1 MHITLVKMCYLQEVF
16 KMKYTVKAVIIG
28 IVQGITEFLPVSS
41 SGHIEI
47 LKTVF
52 GLSEEGAAFDVLL
65 HVGTLIA
72 VCVFYRKDIRALS
85 AEIVQLCKDIFSGNK
100 IFNRERPYR
109 VLLIML
115 ALTTLPTVV
124 VGVLFENL
132 FDSLFSNITAVG
144 CSLLI
149 TSVLLYISNK
159 LDQGTKNE
167 KSITLRDALVVGI
180 MQSCAITPGI
190 SRSGATVFAGRL
202 SGFEVSFAVKYS
214 FLCSLPTILG
224 ALVLKSK
231 DFLEQSISNE
241 QIVGYVFAFVAAAI
255 VGYLSLRML
264 DIMSKK
270 RNMKWFSVYCL
281 CIGMFCI
288 VYGVIKHLI

>member
-1 MHITLVKMCYLQEVF
+1 
-16 KMKYTVKAVIIG
+16 MKYTLKTVIIG

-52 GLSEEGAAFDVLL
+52 GLSEESVAFDVLL
-65 HVGTLIA
+65 HMGTLIA
-72 VCVFYRKDIRALS
+72 VCLFYRKDIWALLT
-85 AEIVQLCKDIFSGNK
+85 EIIPLCKDVFTGNK

-109 VLLIML
+109 VLLVMITV
-115 ALTTLPTVV
+115 TTLPTVFA
-124 VGVLFENL
+124 GVLFENL

-167 KSITLRDALVVGI
+167 KGITFRDAFIVGI
-180 MQSCAITPGI
+180 VQSCAITPGI

-231 DFLEQSISNE
+231 DFVKNPISNE
-241 QIVGYVFAFVAAAI
+241 QIIGYVFAFAAAAV
-255 VGYLSLRML
+255 VGYLSLCML
-264 DIMSKK
+264 DMMLKK
-270 RNMKWFSVYCL
+270 RNMKLFSVYCF
-281 CIGMFCI
+281 CVGIFCI
-288 VYGVIKHLI
+288 AYGVIEHLISMR